1 MEFDEKEVTES
12 VLREFL
18 QTELGFIDANNIEI
32 QPVHH
37 LGKKRDDE
45 PLPMIGKFLRYK
57 DCEKLLSLGHR
68 LKGSEHKMSAYC
80 KIF

>member
-32 QPVHH
+32 QRVHH

-45 PLPMIGKFLRYK
+45 PLPMIATFLRYK

-68 LKGSEHKMSAYC
+68 LKG
-80 KIF
+80 